1 MIFWQAA
8 KPPCAEKTTAKGDE
22 LEKAIEGRDQ
32 VIGEMTSA
40 NRGFKKLSGQSL
52 STRKRDRRS
61 SEK

>member
-32 VIGEMTSA
+32 VIGEMTIA
-40 NRGFKKLSGQSL
+40 NRVLKKLSGES
-52 STRKRDRRS
+52 R
-61 SEK
+61 